1 MPLPNFQYTTSIK
14 MTLKIQK
21 SIQEKAD
28 FYVLCFPEG
37 GTNQKLIADLTGMQ
51 RPIQFEGKVKE
62 ALRLHHPSEGSETL
76 LLGLGK
82 SENVYAA
89 WREVRSQLYKFKTSI
104 KGTGH
109 VILDHLSE
117 EQAFQVTLGI
127 CLAYKTNVN
136 FKADPL
142 NNGNGHAEFIFVSAD
157 SSKQEAV
164 QKAKLLFDT
173 QQKVMTWVDTPSNI
187 KTPQYLTQQALASAQ
202 EFGYSCQVL
211 DKAEL
216 EKLGLHALLAVGQGS
231 IHPTTMLV
239 LQYLPKDVQ
248 GPKIGLVGK
257 GVTFDTGGL
266 SIKPSANMG
275 YMKSDMAGAAAMMG
289 TIELAAKMKCPMSL
303 IAVIPLAENS
313 VDAWSIRPG
322 DVISSYSGRSIEVI
336 DTDAE
341 GRLILADALHYMVKN
356 FAPDILI
363 DMATLTGNVVQ
374 SLGYFAAG
382 MFSHDEELVSMLQ
395 QAGKQSDERVWR
407 LPLWEDYKTD
417 MLSDIAD
424 IKNLSTKPVAGSITA
439 AKFLE
444 YFVESHPKWAHLDI
458 AGMAFADSEFF
469 KMRSAT
475 AYGVH
480 LLYRFLD
487 NLQK

>member
-1 MPLPNFQYTTSIK
+1 

-37 GTNQKLIADLTGMQ
+37 GIDQKLISDISGIR
-51 RPIQFEGKVKE
+51 RPVHFEGKVKE
-62 ALRLHHPSEGSETL
+62 AVRVLHATDQYETFL
-76 LLGLGK
+76 FGLGK
-82 SENVYAA
+82 SENVFAA
-89 WREVRSQLYKFKTSI
+89 WREVRSQIYKFKTSI

-109 VILDHLSE
+109 VVLDHLTE
-117 EQAFQVTLGI
+117 EQVFQVTLGI
-127 CLAYKTNVN
+127 CLAYKRNVN

-142 NNGNGHAEFIFVSAD
+142 NNGNGHADFVFVTSVKA
-157 SSKQEAV
+157 KQEAV
-164 QKAKLLFDT
+164 EKAKLLFDT
-173 QQKVMTWVDTPSNI
+173 QEKVMTWVDTPSNI
-187 KTPQYLTQQALASAQ
+187 KTPQYLAQQAMASSQ

-211 DKAEL
+211 EKDDL
-216 EKLGLHALLAVGQGS
+216 EKLGMHALLAVGQGS
-231 IHPTTMLV
+231 IHPTSMLV
-239 LQYLPKDVQ
+239 LQYSPKDAR
-248 GPKIGLVGK
+248 GPKIGFVGK

-303 IAVIPLAENS
+303 TAVIPLAENS

-341 GRLILADALHYMVKN
+341 GRLILADALNYMVKN

-374 SLGYFAAG
+374 CLGYFAAG
-382 MFSHDEELVSMLQ
+382 MFSHNDELVSSLQ
-395 QAGKQSDERVWR
+395 IAGKQADERVWR
-407 LPLWEDYKTD
+407 MPLWEDYKTD

-444 YFVESHPKWAHLDI
+444 YFVESHPKWVHLDI